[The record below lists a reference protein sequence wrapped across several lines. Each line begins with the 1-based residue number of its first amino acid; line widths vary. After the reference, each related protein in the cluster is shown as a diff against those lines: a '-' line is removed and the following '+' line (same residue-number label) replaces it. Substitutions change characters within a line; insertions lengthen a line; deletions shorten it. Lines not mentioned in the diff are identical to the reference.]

1 MKRTDLRALRELP
14 LAELEQRAR
23 ETKEELFNLRF
34 SLRTGHLS
42 DFSRVKLVRRT
53 YAQIQTAISEKNLR
67 QAQDDMKRQA
77 QDKRHGA
84 A

>member
-1 MKRTDLRALRELP
+1 MKKNDVRALRDLTI
-14 LAELEQRAR
+14 AELETKAR

-42 DFSRVKLVRRT
+42 DFSKVKATRRT
-53 YAQIQTAISEKNLR
+53 FAQIQTAISEKRIGEARN
-67 QAQDDMKRQA
+67 
-77 QDKRHGA
+77 GA